1 MIDTHCHVHFR
12 AYKDDMDEVI
22 VRSLEKGVRMIT
34 VGTQST
40 TSKNGVEVAEKYDGV
55 YTTIGLHPNHTCE
68 QHFEDELEEIKTRC
82 ESFDV
87 DYYRELA
94 KHPKVVAIGECGLD
108 YYRIPAE
115 VDRDALI
122 AKQKEELRKQ
132 LALADELNL
141 PVVIHCRDAHADQQ
155 AMLKE
160 FIDVGKLGR
169 RGVIHCFTGTL
180 DEARAYHALGFLT
193 SFTGIIT
200 FPPRKNDPGNSPL
213 LSKEGLGVVLSPL
226 QQVVRDCPLDMMM
239 LETDAPYLTPEPHR
253 GKRNEP
259 RYVQFV
265 AAKVAELKSISVEEV
280 DEVTTANAEKLFG
293 LTKFQ

>member
-94 KHPKVVAIGECGLD
+94 KHPKVVAIAITTAKRGLCAPID
-108 YYRIPAE
+108 FAWRP
-115 VDRDALI
+115 RQKPMALG
-122 AKQKEELRKQ
+122 K
-132 LALADELNL
+132 
-141 PVVIHCRDAHADQQ
+141 VI
-155 AMLKE
+155 MLKAISLCTLA
-160 FIDVGKLGR
+160 FSAIKITTKL
-169 RGVIHCFTGTL
+169 
-180 DEARAYHALGFLT
+180 
-193 SFTGIIT
+193 
-200 FPPRKNDPGNSPL
+200 
-213 LSKEGLGVVLSPL
+213 
-226 QQVVRDCPLDMMM
+226 
-239 LETDAPYLTPEPHR
+239 
-253 GKRNEP
+253 
-259 RYVQFV
+259 
-265 AAKVAELKSISVEEV
+265 
-280 DEVTTANAEKLFG
+280 
-293 LTKFQ
+293 

>member
-12 AYKDDMDEVI
+12 AYKDDMDDVI
-22 VRSLEKGVRMIT
+22 KRTLEKGVRMIT

-40 TSKNGVEVAEKYDGV
+40 TSKNGIAVAEKYDGV

-87 DYYRELA
+87 EYYRELA

-108 YYRIPAE
+108 YYRLPPEA
-115 VDRDALI
+115 DRQALI

-132 LALADELNL
+132 LSLADELNL
-141 PVVIHCRDAHADQQ
+141 PVVIHCRDAHEDQQ
-155 AMLKE
+155 TMLKE
-160 FIDVGKLGR
+160 FVDAGKLTRG
-169 RGVIHCFTGTL
+169 GVIHCFSGTI

-200 FPPRKNDPGNSPL
+200 FPPRKSDTPPFQGGGGGGYSA
-213 LSKEGLGVVLSPL
+213 L
-226 QQVVRDCPLDMMM
+226 QRVVRDCPLDMLM

-259 RYVQFV
+259 WYVQFV
-265 AAKVAELKSISVEEV
+265 AAKVAELKNISIDEV
-280 DEVTTANAEKLFG
+280 DRVTTENAERLFG
-293 LTKFQ
+293 LK